1 MMTGDR
7 KRLTALLAVGLMLA
21 VAGCRAKASEPCAER
36 TGDGLCV
43 ESNAQASR

>member
-1 MMTGDR
+1 MTMDR
-7 KRLTALLAVGLMLA
+7 KRLATLLLAGLLLT